1 MKKFFFLFTMLTVF
15 ALSSVADTWTVAG
28 SNTALFG
35 TSWDPSNTANDM
47 TLENG
52 LYTWTKSGVSLD
64 AQFMFKVC
72 KDHGWGTAYP
82 ASDYVQ
88 AVSEPASYDVTI
100 TFNESTQAVNC
111 TLTKVGS
118 AEEVEHTF
126 SVAGTPIALFDTE
139 WDVSNTDND
148 MTLADGVYTWSK
160 SDVALSASTTIEFK
174 CVRDHAWG
182 VAYPTS
188 NYTTTVADAGTYD
201 VVITLD
207 ATTFAV
213 NCTVTAK
220 SVTPAEPWATIYI
233 DQTSAS
239 GNIYAWDSTGNYG
252 NWPGNAISSLGTAE
266 KDGTTYYVFN
276 FTHSGADTPKVVFNN
291 NDGQTE
297 DIAVAD
303 GDVLKYNGGTAYEFV
318 TDEPVVVEPY
328 ATIYIDNINSTDG
341 YLHAWDSAGDYTT
354 WPGILLSTL
363 ETAEK
368 DGNTYYKYEFTHDGG
383 TSPSILFHDKGAQ
396 TANISVAD
404 GDVLKYL
411 GGDSYVHNGTTYP
424 LQTVV
429 SAVRLEGSIVD
440 EIGADWAET
449 HDTYAFTKAAEGASW
464 SLAGQRLEA
473 GYEFKMV
480 VTETTGDESADKWYG
495 CTAEGVSGDYW
506 INASTLGS
514 EITVGEGGVNIYIEK
529 GGEYTFNWD
538 GASTL
543 VVTGTIDAD
552 PVIEP
557 EFHLLGSFGEG
568 DWEASEDNLMTQNG
582 NVWTA
587 TVSAVN
593 GDTFKFYDAANDAW
607 YGGLTADETYGIHAG
622 WCTDVP
628 TATDGN
634 ANFALS
640 MLEDAELT
648 ITLTQGEQ
656 GGYSFSV
663 AGIPSL
669 ENGYYL
675 VGSFNEWKPVTGAVA
690 FSEGVA
696 TAALEAAAQFKV
708 LEAVD
713 NELTWYGGDTEGNG
727 DTYELKATW
736 PSAALTAG
744 DAGSNFIIN
753 TAGEYTFTI
762 EGSQLTVSGWDG
774 CTLAE
779 ALAGNNAPISD
790 ELTVVRVKNGSAYV
804 TDGNDNWLRVEAGN
818 VSSLTPGCVI
828 NGYQLSGVTTPAINP
843 TVTFDGDL
851 EFTAGENV
859 PALAEIDLQAG
870 IDKMPK
876 PAQVVKITGYYR
888 IEEGE
893 AVLSAYAGNVK
904 GNTIA
909 VADAGSM
916 TEGVQYTVEVA
927 VALKEAWEAEG
938 GTVTDVETNLG
949 DDTITIGG
957 GGSGSDK
964 PRAPRKVKAS
974 DKDALKNITV
984 SLVGDPVPTG
994 VSDITVDADVVSVK
1008 YVNVAGQVS
1017 AQPFDG
1023 INVVVTTY
1031 VDGTTKAVKV
1041 VK

>member
-1 MKKFFFLFTMLTVF
+1 MKKLFFLFTMLTAF
-15 ALSSVADTWTVAG
+15 ALSSVAATWTVAG
-28 SNTALFG
+28 GSTDLFG
-35 TSWDPSNTANDM
+35 TSWDPSNTDNDM
-47 TLENG
+47 TLVDG
-52 LYTWTKSGVSLD
+52 VYTWTKSGVAL
-64 AQFMFKVC
+64 AQGSVEFKVC

-82 ASDYVQ
+82 GSNYALSIP
-88 AVSEPASYDVTI
+88 ETASYDVTI
-100 TFNESTQAVNC
+100 TFNESTTAVNA
-111 TLTKVGS
+111 TATKVGT
-118 AEEVEHTF
+118 AEITIDYYLVGET
-126 SVAGTPIALFDTE
+126 AG
-139 WDVSNTDND
+139 WSNNDDYKFAEDN
-148 MTLADGVYTWSK
+148 GVYTLTTVFSGGFKIHTSTDSWYSNGQEIT
-160 SDVALSASTTIEFK
+160 ASNNTVTLNQNTDANMTIAAQTDPYTLTIE
-174 CVRDHAWG
+174 DG
-182 VAYPTS
+182 VLT
-188 NYTTTVADAGTYD
+188 
-201 VVITLD
+201 ITGFES
-207 ATTFAV
+207 T
-213 NCTVTAK
+213 
-220 SVTPAEPWATIYI
+220 TPAEPYATIYI
-233 DQTSAS
+233 DMTSAS
-239 GNIYAWDSTGNYG
+239 GNLYAWDTSDYG
-252 NWPGNAISSLGTAE
+252 GWPGVTISSLDTE
-266 KDGTTYYVFN
+266 EVDGTTYYVFN
-276 FTHSGADTPKVVFNN
+276 FTHSGASSPKVIFSDS
-291 NDGQTE
+291 NDQTE
-297 DIAVAD
+297 D
-303 GDVLKYNGGTAYEFV
+303 
-318 TDEPVVVEPY
+318 
-328 ATIYIDNINSTDG
+328 
-341 YLHAWDSAGDYTT
+341 
-354 WPGILLSTL
+354 
-363 ETAEK
+363 
-368 DGNTYYKYEFTHDGG
+368 
-383 TSPSILFHDKGAQ
+383 
-396 TANISVAD
+396 ISVAD

-411 GGDSYVHNGTTYP
+411 GGSEYEKNAEEEQTLNYWLVGETAGWGESDDYKFAENDGVYTLTATFSGEFKIKDSEGHWYGDGETLTAENNTVTLGNEGDNMSIAAQDDPYTLTIENGV
-424 LQTVV
+424 LTVTGFAEPDPVTV
-429 SAVRLEGSIVD
+429 SSLALYGSSN
-440 EIGADWAET
+440 DWAEPIAT
-449 HDTYAFTKAAEGASW
+449 FTENEGFILEDQEVAAGDAFNIVVNYSDESQSWLSLYTEEGNF
-464 SLAGQRLEA
+464 E
-473 GYEFKMV
+473 
-480 VTETTGDESADKWYG
+480 VTENELGSGYNLVSADYKNFYFSKAG
-495 CTAEGVSGDYW
+495 TFTFAVPDDL
-506 INASTLGS
+506 STLT
-514 EITVGEGGVNIYIEK
+514 ITGEFAE
-529 GGEYTFNWD
+529 E
-538 GASTL
+538 
-543 VVTGTIDAD
+543 

-568 DWEASEDNLMTQNG
+568 DWEASVDNLMTQNG

-587 TVSAVN
+587 TVSAVS

-622 WCTDVP
+622 WCTNVP

-669 ENGYYL
+669 EDGYYL

-736 PSAALTAG
+736 PSAPLTAG

-804 TDGNDNWLRVEAGN
+804 TDGNDNWLRVVAGN

-828 NGYQLSGVTTPAINP
+828 NGYQLSGVITPAINP

-851 EFTAGENV
+851 EFTDGENV
-859 PALAEIDLQAG
+859 PAIDEIDLQAG
-870 IDKMPK
+870 IDQMPK

-888 IEEGE
+888 LEGDE
-893 AVLSAYAGNVK
+893 YVLSAYAGGKK

-909 VADAGSM
+909 VVDANGSM

-927 VALKEAWEAEG
+927 VILKEAWEAEG
-938 GTVTDVETNLG
+938 STVTEIGGNG
-949 DDTITIGG
+949 GIGFGG
-957 GGSGSDK
+957 GGTVN
-964 PRAPRKVKAS
+964 PRAPRKIKAS
-974 DKDALKNITV
+974 DENALSNVYV
-984 SLVGDPVPTG
+984 SVVGDPVATG
-994 VSDITVDADVVSVK
+994 VSDIAVDADVVSVK